1 MKEKKRWVA
10 AFLEVFL
17 SNQPQF
23 FDEKR
28 WRLWWSNYS
37 ARARLPERYGT
48 TGNLRKN
55 GLAGAVFFQV
65 GIG

>member
-37 ARARLPERYGT
+37 ARAT
-48 TGNLRKN
+48 AARKVWHN
-55 GLAGAVFFQV
+55 G
-65 GIG
+65 